1 MLLAPDK
8 KKLAMIIVSKAKPDY
23 VQGIDEKSD
32 NVGKMDFSEAESE
45 DEMAPKVVA
54 ARAVLKAFEA
64 KSAKALAKALYQFYE
79 VCEEHEAMESPEEEA
94 LEHSQE
100 Y

>member
-23 VQGIDEKSD
+23 VQGIDEKED
-32 NVGKMDFSEAESE
+32 NVGKMEFGESE
-45 DEMAPKVVA
+45 DEMEPKVVA